1 MTTWIEAVAKWRAGG
16 GTGSI
21 PKKGSEDY
29 LKIKAMMSGS
39 AGVKEGYEK
48 IVRPTKK
55 GAARVGGKGNAKFME
70 EMDEKFFTGPEIE
83 KLVAAMDISR
93 KNPKL
98 KALNTA
104 QAKKLTPMLEG
115 MSMSYLKKAVKK
127 YLKPKKTTAKEKKTK
142 AVADMAADVGFGEF
156 KATQKSR
163 KPRSD
168 KGKKRVKKE

>member
-1 MTTWIEAVAKWRAGG
+1 MTSWTEAVAKWRAGG
-16 GTGSI
+16 GKGSI

-29 LKIKAMMSGS
+29 LKIKAMMGDS

-55 GAARVGGKGNAKFME
+55 GAARVGGKGNAKFMK
-70 EMDEKFFTGPEIE
+70 EMDEEFFTGPEIK
-83 KLVAAMDISR
+83 KLAAAMDITR
-93 KNPKL
+93 KDHNLKKVNKAQSEKL
-98 KALNTA
+98 MPL
-104 QAKKLTPMLEG
+104 LMG
-115 MSMSYLKKAVKK
+115 MSLPYLKKLVKTM
-127 YLKPKKTTAKEKKTK
+127 KPTKMTAKEKKTYD
-142 AVADMAADVGFGEF
+142 VAKLAEDVGFGEF

>member
-21 PKKGSEDY
+21 PKKGSADY
-29 LKIKAMMSGS
+29 LKIKAMMGGS
-39 AGVKEGYEK
+39 TAKGAVKEGYEK

-83 KLVAAMDISR
+83 KLAAA
-93 KNPKL
+93 KNK
-98 KALNTA
+98 KAGDLLA
-104 QAKKLTPMLEG
+104 G
-115 MSMSYLKKAVKK
+115 MSPSYIVKTILKMN
-127 YLKPKKTTAKEKKTK
+127 KPKKMTAKEKKTK
-142 AVADMAADVGFGEF
+142 AVADLAADVGFGEF
-156 KATQKSR
+156 KATQKAR
-163 KPRSD
+163 KVRSD

>member
-83 KLVAAMDISR
+83 KLMKAMDISR
-93 KNPKL
+93 KNPKS

-104 QAKKLTPMLEG
+104 QAKKLTPLLEG
-115 MSMSYLKKAVKK
+115 MSMSYLKKAVKN
-127 YLKPKKTTAKEKKTK
+127 LKPKPTAKEKKTK

-156 KATQKSR
+156 KATQKAR
-163 KPRSD
+163 KVRSD

>member
-29 LKIKAMMSGS
+29 LKIKAMMGGS
-39 AGVKEGYEK
+39 AAKGAVKEGYEK

-55 GAARVGGKGNAKFME
+55 GAARVGGKGNAKFMK
-70 EMDEKFFTGPEIE
+70 EMDEKFFTGPEIH
-83 KLVAAMDISR
+83 KLA
-93 KNPKL
+93 
-98 KALNTA
+98 
-104 QAKKLTPMLEG
+104 AKKDKLAGDLLAG
-115 MSMSYLKKAVKK
+115 MSTDFIVKTLLKMN
-127 YLKPKKTTAKEKKTK
+127 KPKKMTSKEKKTK
-142 AVADMAADVGFGEF
+142 AVADLAADVGFGEF

>member
-16 GTGSI
+16 GKGSI
-21 PKKGSEDY
+21 PSKGSADY
-29 LKIKAMMSGS
+29 LKIKAMMTTKGKT
-39 AGVKEGYEK
+39 AVKEGYEK

-55 GAARVGGKGNAKFME
+55 GAARVGGKGNAKFMN

-83 KLVAAMDISR
+83 KLA
-93 KNPKL
+93 
-98 KALNTA
+98 
-104 QAKKLTPMLEG
+104 AKKNKKAGDLLAG
-115 MSMSYLKKAVKK
+115 MSPSYIVKTLLKMN
-127 YLKPKKTTAKEKKTK
+127 KPKMTAKEKKTK

-163 KPRSD
+163 KVRSD

>member
-21 PKKGSEDY
+21 PKKGSADY
-29 LKIKAMMSGS
+29 LKIKAMMTTKGKT
-39 AGVKEGYEK
+39 AVKEGYEK

-55 GAARVGGKGNAKFME
+55 GAARVGGKGNAKFMKEME
-70 EMDEKFFTGPEIE
+70 EAFFTE
-83 KLVAAMDISR
+83 K
-93 KNPKL
+93 
-98 KALNTA
+98 KAP
-104 QAKKLTPMLEG
+104 AKKM
-115 MSMSYLKKAVKK
+115 
-127 YLKPKKTTAKEKKTK
+127 TAKEKKTK

-163 KPRSD
+163 KTRSD

>member
-1 MTTWIEAVAKWRAGG
+1 MTSWIEAVAKWRAGG
-16 GTGSI
+16 GKGSI
-21 PKKGSEDY
+21 PSKGSADY
-29 LKIKAMMSGS
+29 LKIKGMMGGS

-70 EMDEKFFTGPEIE
+70 KMDEEFFTGPEIK
-83 KLVAAMDISR
+83 KLATSMDITR
-93 KNPKL
+93 KDPKL
-98 KALNTA
+98 KKVNKA
-104 QAKKLTPMLEG
+104 QAEKLEQLASG
-115 MSMSYLKKAVKK
+115 MSTSYLKKLVKTL
-127 YLKPKKTTAKEKKTK
+127 YPKKATAKEKKTK